1 MYRIILDAMGG
12 DNAPGAIIE
21 GAMLALAEYPDLE
34 IIFVGREKVIAE
46 HLEGHTYDKERVF
59 IVHAEEII
67 EMAEAP
73 VAAVRAKKDSS
84 LVVGMN
90 LVAEGKG
97 DAFVT
102 AGSTG
107 ATVAGGTL
115 IVRRAKNAQRPALA
129 PVIPTTKG
137 PALLIDCGANVD
149 CRPEHLLQFGVMGS
163 IYMREVMGVENPR
176 VGLVNNGAEE
186 EKGNALTKEAH
197 QLLKNSGLNF
207 VGNVEARDL
216 PLGACDVIVCDGFVG
231 NVVMKLMEGCAV
243 CFSDMLKQEFMKK
256 TRYQVGAALAKPA
269 LRSFKR
275 QMDYTEYGGALLLG
289 VNGGVVKAHGS
300 SNAKAIK
307 NAIRQARTFAQQG
320 TVELIKEKLGQLE

>member
-107 ATVAGGTL
+107 ATVAGGRSSFAGRKMYNG
-115 IVRRAKNAQRPALA
+115 RRSRQLSLRRRVLR
-129 PVIPTTKG
+129 
-137 PALLIDCGANVD
+137 CS
-149 CRPEHLLQFGVMGS
+149 S
-163 IYMREVMGVENPR
+163 I
-176 VGLVNNGAEE
+176 A
-186 EKGNALTKEAH
+186 
-197 QLLKNSGLNF
+197 
-207 VGNVEARDL
+207 
-216 PLGACDVIVCDGFVG
+216 
-231 NVVMKLMEGCAV
+231 
-243 CFSDMLKQEFMKK
+243 
-256 TRYQVGAALAKPA
+256 
-269 LRSFKR
+269 
-275 QMDYTEYGGALLLG
+275 
-289 VNGGVVKAHGS
+289 
-300 SNAKAIK
+300 
-307 NAIRQARTFAQQG
+307 ARTWIADPS
-320 TVELIKEKLGQLE
+320 ICCNSA